1 MAAIVDG
8 LVVVVLLGMLYLAFA
23 ALGFLIDPTGFAF
36 PVPGREALVLAWF
49 VLAVLYLS
57 VCWAGTART
66 VGDQLLGLRVLG
78 ARGFRLRWGQA
89 CVRALA
95 CVLFPWGLLWIL
107 AGRHRRSLQDLLLR
121 TVVIYDWGPRLP
133 RTSPATREA
142 KDDGERKARPDGE
155 GNEDEEEG
163 EDS

>member
-1 MAAIVDG
+1 MSRVVAAIVDA
-8 LVVVVLLGMLYLAFA
+8 LVVVLLLGMLYLAFA
-23 ALGFLIDPTGFAF
+23 ALGFLIDPAGFAF
-36 PVPGREALVLAWF
+36 PAPDREGLVLTWF
-49 VLAVLYLS
+49 VLAVIYLS

-78 ARGFRLRWGQA
+78 ARGFRLRWGGA

-107 AGRHRRSLQDLLLR
+107 AGRERRSLQDVVLR

-133 RTSPATREA
+133 RTSPAIREA
-142 KDDGERKARPDGE
+142 QSAGERKAHGDK
-155 GNEDEEEG
+155 EEG